1 MNNKERYLK
10 FIKDF
15 NGIGIT
21 DILNDLNMNSSS
33 FYTYEYSIE
42 NMQLVTNEMRKQLKI
57 LYTELNDNNFIL
69 DTKEKNINFVKDI
82 KDIRTNYICESLKIS
97 RGTLYN
103 YTASDSKY
111 ELVINEI
118 KKQLDNIYLKY
129 NT

>member
-21 DILNDLNMNSSS
+21 DILRELNFNSSS

-42 NMQLVTNEMRKQLKI
+42 NMQRVTNEMRKQLKK
-57 LYTELNDNNFIL
+57 LYSELNDTNFIL
-69 DTKEKNINFVKDI
+69 DTKEKNVSFIKDI
-82 KDIRTNYICESLKIS
+82 KDIRINYICQNLKVIK
-97 RGTLYN
+97 GTLYN
-103 YTASDSKY
+103 FTASESKY

-118 KKQLDNIYLKY
+118 KKQLDNVYLKY
-129 NT
+129 ST